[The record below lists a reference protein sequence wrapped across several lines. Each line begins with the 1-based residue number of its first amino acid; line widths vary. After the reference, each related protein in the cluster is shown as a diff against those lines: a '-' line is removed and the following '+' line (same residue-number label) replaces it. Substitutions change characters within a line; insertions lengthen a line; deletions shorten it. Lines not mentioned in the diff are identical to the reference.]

1 MNKLNALILALSTM
15 CLSCAYG
22 TDYVVTS
29 QMANVYSGNTIMG
42 SYPRGTMFR
51 SDRQNN
57 GWVMLV
63 FQDGMRGWIALH
75 DVSFVAS
82 QYNGNIAVQSELPDV
97 HVDEPII
104 FGDELAITII
114 KKEIKRNRPNNI
126 FFVSTAYDRKFD
138 TWTTPSSSFMTLLK
152 RKHSRA
158 RPFKSGVSRGIKII
172 NPENSRNSLM
182 YFIRIE
188 SYYPDGTLRVL
199 AGSTR
204 GILNAMGTAYRMMI
218 VDGAWTIIDERPWAS

>member
-1 MNKLNALILALSTM
+1 MAEFSEKAALSDG
-15 CLSCAYG
+15 SWREFSAEPSNS
-22 TDYVVTS
+22 TD
-29 QMANVYSGNTIMG
+29 
-42 SYPRGTMFR
+42 F
-51 SDRQNN
+51 
-57 GWVMLV
+57 
-63 FQDGMRGWIALH
+63 
-75 DVSFVAS
+75 
-82 QYNGNIAVQSELPDV
+82 
-97 HVDEPII
+97 EPLWPLGIRI
-104 FGDELAITII
+104 QLAIKVICI
-114 KKEIKRNRPNNI
+114 SDGIPFISVQPMNLNMPKEIKRNRPNNI
-126 FFVSTAYDRKFD
+126 FFVSTAYDRRFD

-152 RKHSRA
+152 KNHPRA

-218 VDGAWTIIDERPWAS
+218 VDGAWTIIDERPWAA